1 MYLLNNLKMETL
13 KEPQLS
19 DFYNRDDISAF
30 HVIDKMN
37 QEYNELYLDYMKKM
51 EEIEAL
57 KKELNFVNQVFE
69 YPLRNSAVF
78 NLVRVKKGGQDIW
91 IDKVKIYE
99 NELRELDMRP
109 KVKYLLDNCNPRCER

>member
-1 MYLLNNLKMETL
+1 MYLLTNFKMEIV

-19 DFYNRDDISAF
+19 DFYNSDDISAF
-30 HVIDKMN
+30 QVIDNMN
-37 QEYNELYLDYMKKM
+37 QEYNELYFNYMKKM

-57 KKELNFVNQVFE
+57 KKELKFVNQVFE

-78 NLVRVKKGGQDIW
+78 NLVRVKKDGQDIW

-99 NELRELDMRP
+99 NELRELDMCP